1 MGCFGN
7 RTDSLLES
15 QRRNLSYRTGER
27 AVVVVVVVADEEMMV
42 AVAVILTM
50 KMKRAAG
57 VGVEEVD
64 VEGWT

>member
-27 AVVVVVVVADEEMMV
+27 AVVVVVADEEMMV

-57 VGVEEVD
+57 VGVEEAD

>member
-27 AVVVVVVVADEEMMV
+27 AVVVVVADEEMMV

-50 KMKRAAG
+50 KMKRTAG

>member
-27 AVVVVVVVADEEMMV
+27 AVVVVVADEEMMV

-57 VGVEEVD
+57 VDVEEVD

>member
-7 RTDSLLES
+7 RTDSFLES

-27 AVVVVVVVADEEMMV
+27 AVVVVVADEEMMV

-50 KMKRAAG
+50 KMKRTAG

>member
-27 AVVVVVVVADEEMMV
+27 AVVVVVADEEMMV

>member
-27 AVVVVVVVADEEMMV
+27 VVVVVVADEEMMV